1 MVDEFETKKDTAQ
14 VVVDSGL
21 DHVGRIMSIVVD
33 AARGIT
39 RELGDWATEVFEMRE
54 ASQRAQ
60 ADKPSEPVE
69 PVEPDA

>member
-21 DHVGRIMSIVVD
+21 DHVGRIMGIVVD

-54 ASQRAQ
+54 ASQKAK
-60 ADKPSEPVE
+60 ADRS
-69 PVEPDA
+69 DAPGDDAG

>member
-1 MVDEFETKKDTAQ
+1 VVDEFETKKDTAQ

-21 DHVGRIMSIVVD
+21 DHVGRIMGIVVD

-54 ASQRAQ
+54 ASQKAK
-60 ADKPSEPVE
+60 ADRS
-69 PVEPDA
+69 DAPGDDAG

>member
-1 MVDEFETKKDTAQ
+1 LVVDDFETKKDTAQ

-21 DHVGRIMSIVVD
+21 DHVGRIMGIVVD

-54 ASQRAQ
+54 ASHKARADREG
-60 ADKPSEPVE
+60 ADAADD
-69 PVEPDA
+69 DAG

>member
-1 MVDEFETKKDTAQ
+1 VVEDLETKKDTAQ

-21 DHVGRIMSIVVD
+21 DHVGRIMGIVVD

-54 ASQRAQ
+54 ASKRAQ
-60 ADKPSEPVE
+60 ADKPDADPPV
-69 PVEPDA
+69 PSDV